1 MTKEKKYNKN
11 VQQAYISEYCITEL
25 KNERTIFQRSG
36 FWDVQYSGRSL
47 INSLN
52 DCRKTTQAGLLDK
65 YMRRVDCNPEFTIS
79 LIQRNCL
86 YQKIGKL
93 SIGLDH
99 IRSPAKSH
107 KLLATIS
114 TQSQSSGS
122 NASWSADLM
131 ANENCANFLQPAGL
145 GLPPIKQ
152 QTAGG
157 ERQWTVTAP
166 SHTHSAWTPWGE
178 GWITPCKLTQT
189 LQDKGGQE
197 DELSPR

>member
-1 MTKEKKYNKN
+1 MRPTG
-11 VQQAYISEYCITEL
+11 QLRAGHG
-25 KNERTIFQRSG
+25 IFVC
-36 FWDVQYSGRSL
+36 VQYSGISL

-65 YMRRVDCNPEFTIS
+65 YMRQEDYNPEFTIS

-114 TQSQSSGS
+114 TQSQSSES

-131 ANENCANFLQPAGL
+131 ANENCANSFSQPAWVFPL
-145 GLPPIKQ
+145 
-152 QTAGG
+152 
-157 ERQWTVTAP
+157 
-166 SHTHSAWTPWGE
+166 
-178 GWITPCKLTQT
+178 
-189 LQDKGGQE
+189 
-197 DELSPR
+197 

>member
-1 MTKEKKYNKN
+1 MR
-11 VQQAYISEYCITEL
+11 C
-25 KNERTIFQRSG
+25 TILGS
-36 FWDVQYSGRSL
+36 SP

-52 DCRKTTQAGLLDK
+52 DCRETTQAGVLDK

-114 TQSQSSGS
+114 TQSQSSES

-157 ERQWTVTAP
+157 ESQWTVTAP
-166 SHTHSAWTPWGE
+166 SASGPEEGTCQPGWLTSQAGVLTHTF
-178 GWITPCKLTQT
+178 ITPCILTDT
-189 LQDKGGQE
+189 LQDKGGRRTISHPVPQ
-197 DELSPR
+197 LSRF